1 MKQTLHLCF
10 ALCALLFASCGYDDS
25 GILSRLDAL
34 EDENKS
40 RIATLQQQIDAI
52 NSTLPELQQMDAELS
67 KYITALQ
74 DAAKSLEQQIGDT
87 NSDVSD
93 LSNKLDSTIATLQE
107 ADDELSKDI
116 EALEAYVNGELQ
128 NNKDWTSATFA
139 TLEQY
144 NALVAN
150 ITLIEESIQELNNDV
165 EALEQRM
172 GEKIAE
178 EIATAVEGLN
188 GTISTSIADLETSMK
203 AWVNEQLAG
212 YYTIAEVDAA
222 LEALQNSLDEDNKSL
237 QEDIEELSTKVD
249 NMKTELTDAYTTAI
263 EEAINTNNGVIDG
276 KIADAVAAVNSRVDS
291 EVAAINARIDALEE
305 RIEDLEDALD
315 KIKTLD
321 IVFDIESG
329 KACMAGA
336 SIEFGYTIVGG
347 DDATEVESFGDGGW
361 RADVVATDATS
372 GRIRVTASKD
382 GGNGKVVVLATSG
395 AGASAMKAI
404 RFEEGILTDIADR
417 YEVDWEACTLY
428 VKLKTNVNYEVRIPA
443 EAQSWLSVADTRAE
457 VRQDTLTFSVAENPE
472 DDPARTATVELVS
485 EFGEV
490 LQSFEIAQ
498 KMQPAQYP
506 IQFADKYVKKVCVE
520 KFDTNGDGELS
531 YMEASKV
538 KGIGSRFFSDY
549 APAVKSFDELQYFV
563 NVTSIYSA
571 FEGCSSLT
579 SITIPESVTS
589 IEDSAFFNCSSLT
602 SINIPEGATSIGA
615 YTFTGCSSLTSI
627 TIPEGVTSIGY
638 AAFAVC
644 SSLTSITIPE
654 GVISIGN
661 HAFSDCSSLTS
672 ITIPESVASI
682 EVYTFSGCSSLTSIN
697 IPESVVSIKSWAFR
711 DCSSLT
717 SITIPEGVISIGDE
731 AFFNCSSLTS
741 ITIPESVV
749 SIGYEAFRSCTS
761 LENVYCKSTTPPV
774 AKLSSYG
781 SWAAFDSNAS
791 GRRIYVP
798 MESVEAYKSADGWKN
813 YADSIVG
820 YYFENEVP
828 EYDSDLVTVEIVE
841 HGYFLC
847 SDLVEIPGCEF
858 FANDYYSNKV
868 IFPVEFNIAGE
879 YSSFNAQCYSWGGRN
894 DEYTDDMYVGGLI
907 YQINQFGSMSTQPTY
922 VILGMNVDY
931 YTYVAMAIDAEG
943 HYSKLAKL
951 KIVTSEEGVNK
962 DITEFKEFWNRMQN
976 S

>member
-128 NNKDWTSATFA
+128 NNKDWASATFA

-150 ITLIEESIQELNNDV
+150 IALIEESIQELNNDV

-222 LEALQNSLDEDNKSL
+222 LEALQNSLDENNVSL

-249 NMKTELTDAYTTAI
+249 NMEAELTAAYKSAI
-263 EEAINTNNGVIDG
+263 EEAIATNNGVIDG
-276 KIADAVAAVNSRVDS
+276 KIADAVATVNSRVDS

-372 GRIRVTASKD
+372 GRIRVTAPMY

-395 AGASAMKAI
+395 AGASAMRSI
-404 RFEEGILTDIADR
+404 RFEEGVLTDIADR

-428 VKLKTNVNYEVRIPA
+428 VKLKTNVDYEVRIPA
-443 EAQSWLSVADTRAE
+443 EAQSWLSVADTRAT
-457 VRQDTLTFSVAENPE
+457 VRQDTLTFSISENPE
-472 DDPARTATVELVS
+472 DSSARTATVELVS

-490 LQSFEIAQ
+490 LQSFEIVQ
-498 KMQPAQYP
+498 KMNAVRTP
-506 IQFADKYVKKVCVE
+506 IVFADEIVKMVCVDR
-520 KFDTNGDGELS
+520 FDTNGDGELS
-531 YMEASKV
+531 YKEASFV
-538 KGIGSRFFSDY
+538 ECIDSYFFGDNNQLVS
-549 APAVKSFDELQYFV
+549 SFDELQYF
-563 NVTSIYSA
+563 NNLKTINPYA
-571 FEGCSSLT
+571 FSECFNMY
-579 SITIPESVTS
+579 SITIPNSVTLIGYYAFYDCNSIKKIIIPDSVTS
-589 IEDSAFFNCSSLT
+589 IGSNAFMYNIMLSDIYIPDSVIA
-602 SINIPEGATSIGA
+602 IGEGAFSYCGELESIILPKRLQNIA
-615 YTFTGCSSLTSI
+615 
-627 TIPEGVTSIGY
+627 
-638 AAFAVC
+638 
-644 SSLTSITIPE
+644 
-654 GVISIGN
+654 N
-661 HAFSDCSSLTS
+661 
-672 ITIPESVASI
+672 
-682 EVYTFSGCSSLTSIN
+682 YTFSGCERLSCVVMPEYITSIGD
-697 IPESVVSIKSWAFR
+697 WAFNN
-711 DCSSLT
+711 CFKLKT
-717 SITIPEGVISIGDE
+717 ITIPENVISIGAE
-731 AFFNCSSLTS
+731 AFNNCNSLMT
-741 ITIPESVV
+741 V
-749 SIGYEAFRSCTS
+749 F
-761 LENVYCKSTTPPV
+761 CKPTTPPIFGACQFEGCPEDFV
-774 AKLSSYG
+774 
-781 SWAAFDSNAS
+781 
-791 GRRIYVP
+791 IYVP
-798 MESVEAYKSADGWKN
+798 HKSLEAYLHATENSKYADNFLGYYYNMASLEISQPVVVKNGFRYDIQFLVKTNDNAIDMKVGAQLWNNYDFAKYWDPNDWSQIQAFFMFRTSVEPTTLEAAKTAGGATVSFPGVDKDDY
-813 YADSIVG
+813 VFF
-820 YYFENEVP
+820 FEVLNE
-828 EYDSDLVTVEIVE
+828 E
-841 HGYFLC
+841 
-847 SDLVEIPGCEF
+847 
-858 FANDYYSNKV
+858 
-868 IFPVEFNIAGE
+868 NIATQ
-879 YSSFNAQCYSWGGRN
+879 FAIR
-894 DEYTDDMYVGGLI
+894 VGPHL
-907 YQINQFGSMSTQPTY
+907 
-922 VILGMNVDY
+922 
-931 YTYVAMAIDAEG
+931 
-943 HYSKLAKL
+943 
-951 KIVTSEEGVNK
+951 
-962 DITEFKEFWNRMQN
+962 FK
-976 S
+976 